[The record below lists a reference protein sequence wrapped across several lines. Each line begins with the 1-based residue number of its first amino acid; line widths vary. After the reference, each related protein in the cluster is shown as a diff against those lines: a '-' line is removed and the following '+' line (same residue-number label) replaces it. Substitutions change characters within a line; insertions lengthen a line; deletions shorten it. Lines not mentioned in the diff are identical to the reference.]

1 MDNSGK
7 SSIGLD
13 GNVAALIGWIIGIV
27 ALVLIFIEKDNKWV
41 KFQAIQAVLFHVGF
55 FVIYF
60 ALSIVVVILA
70 QVSAALGFLGLLL
83 LPLWLVWL
91 GGMIFGA
98 VKSFQGANFKFPIIG
113 NMAEKWANG

>member
-7 SSIGLD
+7 SAIGLD

-27 ALVLIFIEKDNKWV
+27 AIVLIFIEKENKFV
-41 KFQAIQAVLFHVGF
+41 RFQAIQSVLFHVGF

-60 ALSIVVVILA
+60 ALSIVVLILA
-70 QVSAALGFLGLLL
+70 QISSALGFLGLLL
-83 LPLWLVWL
+83 LPLWLVWF

-98 VKSFQGANFKFPIIG
+98 VKSFQGQQFKFPIIG
-113 NMAEKWANG
+113 NMAEKWSN

>member
-1 MDNSGK
+1 MQNQK
-7 SSIGLD
+7 SALGLD

-27 ALVLIFIEKDNKWV
+27 AIVLIFIEKGNKFV
-41 KFQAIQAVLFHVGF
+41 KFHAIQSVLFHVGF

-60 ALSIVVVILA
+60 ALSIVIVILS
-70 QVSAALGFLGLLL
+70 QIVSAFAFLGIIL

-98 VKSFQGANFKFPIIG
+98 VKAFKGEMFKFPVIG
-113 NMAEKWANG
+113 NLADNWSN